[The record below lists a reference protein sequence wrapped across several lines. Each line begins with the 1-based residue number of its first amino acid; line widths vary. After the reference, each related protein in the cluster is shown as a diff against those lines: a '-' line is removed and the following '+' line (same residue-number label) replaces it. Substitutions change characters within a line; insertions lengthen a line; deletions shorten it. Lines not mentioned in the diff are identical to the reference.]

1 MRQKMKTQ
9 IRIQKFEDYDPN
21 NEDVDMVRL
30 SLNFENCTDEE
41 FSIHCELT
49 ESYRKDFVTFE
60 KSLDELTTINQNL
73 KKFYGMIDSETDFYR
88 NKRLRKKI
96 LRLQNKGKKVQSK
109 YYRHLNKM
117 AFSKIQLGEYVMKLR
132 KENKLQ
138 MDQPQ
143 SNFMRNEIDT
153 LKSLIFSD
161 LQ

>member
-1 MRQKMKTQ
+1 MKTQ

-41 FSIHCELT
+41 FSIHYELT

-60 KSLDELTTINQNL
+60 KSLDELTTINHNL
-73 KKFYGMIDSETDFYR
+73 EKIYGMIDSETYF
-88 NKRLRKKI
+88 NKNNRLRKK
-96 LRLQNKGKKVQSK
+96 LMLLQNKGKKVQSK

-117 AFSKIQLGEYVMKLR
+117 AFSKIQLGEYVIKLR

-138 MDQPQ
+138 IDQSQ
-143 SNFMRNEIDT
+143 SNFLRNEIDT
-153 LKSLIFSD
+153 LKSYMFSD